1 MTSSLIAKQHNLEYL
16 SDDYEATKI
25 SDDDDTQVDELLDH
39 AMSHISV
46 PPFNALSETV
56 ATSTTQ
62 TQILV
67 LDDLPDD
74 ISKERE
80 KIYEEERLAHYR
92 KASLRFRKLPTFT
105 TLGDSS
111 ITTKRNNRKRS
122 NFQPVLSKNSKSPSF
137 TVKQL
142 TKDKNILVN
151 KKIRRNF
158 GKPHGSAEG
167 LVKRYDFASDSYE
180 VYYPVDGWKEYLSF
194 HDILRLLPKSWLRK
208 EVEANFASICA
219 HVAKAASEAN
229 DRVSQPN
236 AHTLYTEPKTPK
248 AALNAPDAALW
259 KLAMD
264 KEIHLLQD
272 VMGCWEVM
280 NISDLPSNANL
291 IGCKWVY
298 KVKFRENVYDKHR
311 ARIVALGYQQR
322 QGVDYF

>member
-46 PPFNALSETV
+46 PPFNPLSETV
-56 ATSTTQ
+56 ATSTPQ

-67 LDDLPDD
+67 LDDLADD

-92 KASLRFRKLPTFT
+92 KASSRFRKLQTFA

-111 ITTKRNNRKRS
+111 STTKRNNRKRS

-151 KKIRRNF
+151 KKIRLN
-158 GKPHGSAEG
+158 
-167 LVKRYDFASDSYE
+167 
-180 VYYPVDGWKEYLSF
+180 
-194 HDILRLLPKSWLRK
+194 
-208 EVEANFASICA
+208 
-219 HVAKAASEAN
+219 
-229 DRVSQPN
+229 
-236 AHTLYTEPKTPK
+236 TERS
-248 AALNAPDAALW
+248 LN
-259 KLAMD
+259 
-264 KEIHLLQD
+264 
-272 VMGCWEVM
+272 CT
-280 NISDLPSNANL
+280 
-291 IGCKWVY
+291 
-298 KVKFRENVYDKHR
+298 
-311 ARIVALGYQQR
+311 
-322 QGVDYF
+322 